1 MDEKIESFVEMIKG
15 SLDNVGDEYYKIT
28 TTYESSGI
36 VRERV
41 FCYELYHQMRLVQS
55 ARGLTDVHIHGEID
69 KRGHV
74 VFGNHARKNPDFVF
88 HVPGTME
95 GNAIVVEVKGK
106 FAGNYQRGICK
117 DIETLSKFTEN
128 KHYYKLGVL
137 IIYNY
142 TIDEFWEKTGEF
154 LKDKLQ
160 ENKVPTDKII
170 IICKKCKSI
179 PSDKRMLNELSEEVD
194 NGRA

>member
-1 MDEKIESFVEMIKG
+1 MDEKVESFVEMIKG

-55 ARGLTDVHIHGEID
+55 ARGLTDVQIHGEID
-69 KRGHV
+69 KSGHIA
-74 VFGNHARKNPDFVF
+74 FDRNSGKNPDFVF
-88 HVPGTME
+88 HIPGMMQ

-106 FAGNYQRGICK
+106 IEGNYQEGIDK
-117 DIETLSKFTEN
+117 DIVTLSKFTDN
-128 KHYYKLGVL
+128 KHYYHSGVL

-142 TIDEFWEKTGEF
+142 TYDEFLRKIGEF
-154 LKDKLQ
+154 VKDRVQ
-160 ENKVPTDKII
+160 ENKVSTDKII
-170 IICKKCKSI
+170 IICKKSKSI
-179 PSDKRMLNELSEEVD
+179 PSVIKKLNDFLEEVE
-194 NGRA
+194 

>member
-41 FCYELYHQMRLVQS
+41 FCYELYHQMRSVQS
-55 ARGLTDVHIHGEID
+55 ARGLTDVQIHGEID
-69 KRGHV
+69 KSGHIA
-74 VFGNHARKNPDFVF
+74 FDRNSRKNPDFVF
-88 HVPGTME
+88 HVPGMMK

-106 FAGNYQRGICK
+106 IEGNYQEGVYK
-117 DIETLSKFTEN
+117 DIVTLSKFTNN
-128 KHYYKLGVL
+128 KHYYHSGVL

-142 TIDEFWEKTGEF
+142 TYDEFLRKIGEF
-154 LKDKLQ
+154 LKNRLQ

-170 IICKKCKSI
+170 IICKKSKSI
-179 PSDKRMLNELSEEVD
+179 PSVIKKLNDFLEEVE
-194 NGRA
+194 

>member
-55 ARGLTDVHIHGEID
+55 ERGLNDVQIHGEID
-69 KRGHV
+69 KSGHIA
-74 VFGNHARKNPDFVF
+74 FDRNARKNPDFVF
-88 HVPGTME
+88 HIPGMMQ

-106 FAGNYQRGICK
+106 LEGTYQEGVYK
-117 DIETLSKFTEN
+117 DIVTLSKFTDN
-128 KHYYKLGVL
+128 KHYYHSGVL

-142 TIDEFWEKTGEF
+142 TYDEFLRKIGEF
-154 LKDKLQ
+154 LKNRVQ
-160 ENKVPTDKII
+160 ENKVSTDKII
-170 IICKKCKSI
+170 IICKQSKGI
-179 PSDKRMLNELSEEVD
+179 PSVIKKLNDLLEEVK
-194 NGRA
+194 

>member
-1 MDEKIESFVEMIKG
+1 MDEKVESFVEMIKG

-55 ARGLTDVHIHGEID
+55 ARGLTDVQIHGEID
-69 KRGHV
+69 KSGHIA
-74 VFGNHARKNPDFVF
+74 FDRNSRKNPDFVF
-88 HVPGTME
+88 HIPGMMQ

-106 FAGNYQRGICK
+106 IEGNYQEGVYK
-117 DIETLSKFTEN
+117 DIVTLSKFTDN
-128 KHYYKLGVL
+128 KHYYHFGVL

-142 TIDEFWEKTGEF
+142 TYDEFLHKIGEF
-154 LKDKLQ
+154 LKNRLQ
-160 ENKVPTDKII
+160 GNKVPTDKII
-170 IICKKCKSI
+170 IICKQSKSI
-179 PSDKRMLNELSEEVD
+179 PSVIKKLNDLLEEVK
-194 NGRA
+194 

>member
-55 ARGLTDVHIHGEID
+55 ERGLNDVQIHGEID
-69 KRGHV
+69 KNGHIA
-74 VFGNHARKNPDFVF
+74 FDRNARKNPDFVF
-88 HVPGTME
+88 HVPGMME

-106 FAGNYQRGICK
+106 LEGTYQDGICK
-117 DIETLSKFTEN
+117 DIGTLSKFTDN
-128 KHYYKLGVL
+128 RYYYRLGVL

-142 TIDEFWEKTGEF
+142 NLEEFRKKMGQFFKEE
-154 LKDKLQ
+154 LQ
-160 ENKVPTDKII
+160 KKQIATDKIVI
-170 IICKKCKSI
+170 LCKKSKSVTLEI
-179 PSDKRMLNELSEEVD
+179 RKLDDLLKEVK
-194 NGRA
+194 

>member
-41 FCYELYHQMRLVQS
+41 FCYELYHQMRSVQS
-55 ARGLTDVHIHGEID
+55 ARGLTDVQIHGEID
-69 KRGHV
+69 KSGHIA
-74 VFGNHARKNPDFVF
+74 FDRNSRKNPDFVF
-88 HVPGTME
+88 HVPGMMK

-106 FAGNYQRGICK
+106 IEGNYQEGVYK
-117 DIETLSKFTEN
+117 DIVTLSKFTNN
-128 KHYYKLGVL
+128 KHYYHSGIL

-142 TIDEFWEKTGEF
+142 TYDEFLHNIGEF
-154 LKDKLQ
+154 LKNQLQ
-160 ENKVPTDKII
+160 ENKFPTDKII
-170 IICKKCKSI
+170 IICKKSKSI
-179 PSDKRMLNELSEEVD
+179 PSDKRMLNELLEEVE
-194 NGRA
+194 

>member
-41 FCYELYHQMRLVQS
+41 FCYELYHQMRSVQS
-55 ARGLTDVHIHGEID
+55 ARGLTDVQIHGEID
-69 KRGHV
+69 KSGHIA
-74 VFGNHARKNPDFVF
+74 FDRNSRKNPDFVF
-88 HVPGTME
+88 HVPGMMK

-106 FAGNYQRGICK
+106 IEGNYQEGVYK
-117 DIETLSKFTEN
+117 DIVTLSKFTNN
-128 KHYYKLGVL
+128 KHFYQSGII

-142 TIDEFWEKTGEF
+142 TYDEFLHNIGEF
-154 LKDKLQ
+154 LKNRLE
-160 ENKVPTDKII
+160 ENKVSTDKII
-170 IICKKCKSI
+170 IISWI
-179 PSDKRMLNELSEEVD
+179 PANT
-194 NGRA
+194 